1 MKLNIEQRKII
12 ESKPNGHMLVRGVAG
27 SGKTTVAVH
36 KIPMLLNHYSPADE
50 DKVLMVTFNKSLVN
64 YVKYIYEEIKEYN
77 EQEQINIDIYNVN
90 SQNKVEIKTIDSIIY
105 RYFSEYKRQNNINL
119 NLATIQEQQNA
130 IVEAIIKTSEKYI
143 DVKPLNS
150 KNLNFLREEI
160 MWIKSCNYME
170 IEEYQNIDRLG
181 RTSSNNGDSPQ
192 KLRKNSRVREAI
204 FETMLIYNHNL
215 KQRNLIDFQDMA
227 LMALEQAKKYVYTKY
242 THIIIDETQDLTR
255 VQLEFIKKLYR
266 NKPYSTFLF
275 VADNAQSIYPQSWL
289 VKGRSF
295 ASIGFDMKGKSNSLS
310 KNYRTTTQIAKA
322 AYSLIE
328 KDTNIVEDDNFVKPS
343 LIDKQGVYPIYRG
356 FRSKEQECEFI
367 INTIKNQL
375 KDKYQYKDI
384 AIISKIKNQLNEIK
398 EYLENNNIPYREIKN
413 NEEMDFKENS
423 IKLLTM
429 HAIKGLE
436 FKIVMISGLN
446 NNCIP
451 LKSVANEF
459 EDSDMIESRDRKL
472 LYVGMTRA
480 TEQLFLTSDGVPSK
494 FIKDI
499 EYKYL
504 RLSTGSDFRRFNRVK
519 IENYQFKDKIV
530 DLYSDEE
537 VTRQWIIQQLV
548 DTYGYTKDMI
558 DVEHN
563 VNIGSQRGFVDVVI
577 YIYNN
582 KTKVPYIFI
591 ETKRWG
597 SGVEVATSQLQSYMS
612 NSSTVSYGIATD
624 GNEIKIINNRFEEI
638 EDIPKFNINMLPAS
652 VEMLEYIDLKNDR
665 SYEFIR
671 DSSDNKEIVID
682 NSEIESEVVGIPVF
696 NEIAAGSP
704 ILMNDQMQELFYLPN
719 EWIRSTKD
727 TFILKIKG
735 ESMIKANIDNGDL
748 IVIKKQSSINN
759 REIAAV
765 DIDGSATLKRVMS
778 MGSNVILI
786 AENDNYEPI
795 ILPADEVRVI
805 GCAIGIIKSS

>member
-12 ESKPNGHMLVRGVAG
+12 EGKPNGHMLVKGVAG

-36 KIPMLLNHYSPADE
+36 KIPILLKHYSPADE

-77 EQEQINIDIYNVN
+77 EEQMSIDIYNVN
-90 SQNKVEIKTIDSIIY
+90 NIDKLEIKTIDSIMY

-119 NLATIQEQQNA
+119 EIATYQEQQNSM
-130 IVEAIIKTSEKYI
+130 VEAIIKISEKYP
-143 DVKPLNS
+143 DVKPLNT
-150 KNLNFLREEI
+150 KNLSFLRDEI

-170 IEEYQNIDRLG
+170 IEEYQSVDRLG

-215 KQRNLIDFQDMA
+215 RQRNLIDFQDMA
-227 LMALEQAKKYVYTKY
+227 LLALEQANKYVYTKY

-255 VQLEFIKKLYR
+255 VQIEFIKKLYR
-266 NKPYSTFLF
+266 NKPYSSFLF
-275 VADNAQSIYPQSWL
+275 VADNAQSIYTQSWL

-310 KNYRTTTQIAKA
+310 KNYRTTTQIAQA

-328 KDTNIVEDDNFVKPS
+328 KDSNIVEDDNFVKPS

-356 FRSKEQECEFI
+356 FKSKDQECKFI
-367 INTIKNQL
+367 IDTINNQL
-375 KDKYQYKDI
+375 KDKYEYKDI
-384 AIISKIKNQLNEIK
+384 AIIAKIKNQLNEIK
-398 EYLENNNIPYREIKN
+398 DYLEKNNIPYRELKS

-429 HAIKGLE
+429 HSIKGLE
-436 FKIVMISGLN
+436 FKVVMIAGLN

-459 EDSDMIESRDRKL
+459 EDNDMVESRDRKL

-480 TEQLFLTSDGVPSK
+480 TEQLFLTSDGTPSK

-499 EYKYL
+499 DYKYL
-504 RLSTGSDFRRFNRVK
+504 RLSSGSNFRRFNRIK
-519 IENYQFKDKIV
+519 IENYKFKDKIV

-537 VTRQWIIQQLV
+537 VTRQWIIQELI

-558 DVEHN
+558 DVEYN
-563 VNIGSQRGFVDVVI
+563 VNIGSQRGFVDVVV

-597 SGVEVATSQLQSYMS
+597 SGIEVATSQLQSYMS
-612 NSSTVSYGIATD
+612 NCSTTSYGIATD
-624 GNEIKIINNRFEEI
+624 GNEIKIINNKFEEI
-638 EDIPKFNINMLPAS
+638 DDIPKFNINMLPAS
-652 VEMLEYIDLKNDR
+652 VEMMEYIDLKNDR
-665 SYEFIR
+665 SYEFLR
-671 DSSDNKEIVID
+671 DSSNKKEIVID
-682 NSEIESEVVGIPVF
+682 NSEIESKVVGIPVF

-704 ILMNDQMQELFYLPN
+704 IFMNDQMQELFYLPN
-719 EWIRSTKD
+719 EWIKSIND

-748 IVIKKQSSINN
+748 IVIKKQNSINN

-765 DIDGSATLKRVMS
+765 DIGGSATLKRVMP